1 MRAFAPATALPATE
15 AASASNLAIPI
26 SPVLGEAQAE
36 EVVTVARAHL
46 QTSALAAGGTGPN

>member
-1 MRAFAPATALPATE
+1 MREFAPAIALPGTE

-46 QTSALAAGGTGPN
+46 QTSALAASRTGPD